1 MYLEVKNLAKFY
13 NSSYPIIKDLTF
25 SVKKG
30 ELISFLGESGSGK
43 TTFLKCLAGLEGI
56 NAGSISLNSNFLNN
70 EKTFVKPQKR
80 KIGFVFQDY
89 PLFPHLNLFDNII
102 FNLEKKYH
110 SKIEYVLKLTG
121 LQFLVERFPHE
132 ISGGEQQR
140 ACIARALIREPELLL
155 LDEPFSNLD
164 STIKES
170 MKEEIFK
177 IVKETNTTTILVTH
191 DINDALN
198 ISDRILI
205 FKAGILQQYDDPVKM
220 YCEPANCYC
229 AEVLGDMNKLFHKN
243 ETYYIRPEKVNIS
256 DKRSKYRVKI
266 EKCFF
271 QGKEYKVKGRINNE
285 IWHFFSKSPIKE
297 DSNVYVNFPEKDLIY
312 FDPVCKNFFKDPV

>member
-13 NSSYPIIKDLTF
+13 NSSFPIIKDLTF

-56 NAGSISLNSNFLNN
+56 NSGSISLNSNFLNN
-70 EKTFVKPQKR
+70 EKIFVKPQKR

-89 PLFPHLNLFDNII
+89 PLFPHLNILDNII
-102 FNLEKKYH
+102 FNLERKHHAKLDY
-110 SKIEYVLKLTG
+110 ILKLTG
-121 LQFLVERFPHE
+121 LQFLVDRFPHE

-198 ISDRILI
+198 ISDKILI

-256 DKRSKYRVKI
+256 YKKSNYQVKV

-271 QGKEYKVKGRINNE
+271 QGKEYKVKGMINNE
-285 IWHFFSKSPIKE
+285 IWHFFSSEKIEK
-297 DSNVYVNFPEKDLIY
+297 DSNVYVDFPEKDLIY
-312 FDPVCKNFFKDPV
+312 FDPVCKNFFK

>member
-70 EKTFVKPQKR
+70 EKTFVRPQKR

-89 PLFPHLNLFDNII
+89 PLFPHLNILDNIT
-102 FNLEKKYH
+102 FNLERKYK
-110 SKIEYVLKLTG
+110 SKLDYILKLTG

-256 DKRSKYRVKI
+256 DKRSKYRVKV

-297 DSNVYVNFPEKDLIY
+297 DSNVYVNFPKRI
-312 FDPVCKNFFKDPV
+312 